1 MEDQDTAEPN
11 PAQTNGNGTKRTRKR
26 AIPTRKEMAI
36 QKAAQEY
43 VANGGNATKA
53 YIAAGYSP
61 KGAGE
66 NQRRLTKD
74 DRFAAAVKREM
85 ARAAKAA
92 DVQSDAVM
100 GQLARLAFYDPGDFI
115 SKTTGK
121 LDYKKMRRAGLTFL
135 IEKIKVIESTSEKGE
150 RTTTEYELPRKLPA
164 LEALM
169 RAIGMEKE
177 LAKNPQA
184 EAAKALERL
193 KMEYPDLPLGRHEQ
207 IIADTYGVP
216 IKDLGAIG

>member
-1 MEDQDTAEPN
+1 MSDQDKAN
-11 PAQTNGNGTKRTRKR
+11 QNGGNSNGNGTKVTRKR
-26 AIPTRKEMAI
+26 SIPTRKEMAI
-36 QKAAQEY
+36 QKAAQEF
-43 VANGGNATKA
+43 VRNGGNATKA

-74 DRFAAAVKREM
+74 DRFAAAVKAEM
-85 ARAAKAA
+85 AKAA
-92 DVQSDAVM
+92 ACAGVSTEDVM
-100 GQLARLAFYDPGDFI
+100 GQLVRLAFYDPKEFCDKDGHF
-115 SKTTGK
+115 
-121 LDYKKMRRAGLTFL
+121 DYKKAKRKGLTHL
-135 IEKIKVIESTSEKGE
+135 IESVEVTERHAKDGTSR
-150 RTTTEYELPRKLPA
+150 RTTKYHLPRKQPA

-169 RAIGMEKE
+169 RAMGMEKE

-193 KMEYPDLPLGRHEQ
+193 RIEYPDLDPGRHEQ
-207 IIADTYGVP
+207 IIAETYGVP